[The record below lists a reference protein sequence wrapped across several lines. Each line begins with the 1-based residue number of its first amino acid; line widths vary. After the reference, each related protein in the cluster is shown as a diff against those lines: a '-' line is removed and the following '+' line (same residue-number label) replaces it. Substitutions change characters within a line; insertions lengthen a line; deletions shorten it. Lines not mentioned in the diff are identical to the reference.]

1 MNQFDHIQT
10 REDMEKPVSKG
21 GFSMGEGGLK
31 PRGWDNSCPKSRRE
45 DGRHLM
51 RVLSC
56 VQSVEHFK
64 CEYCGEEEWD

>member
-1 MNQFDHIQT
+1 MAYFDNIRT
-10 REDMEKPVSKG
+10 WEDAEKPVAAG
-21 GFSMGEGGLK
+21 GMSMGEGGLK
-31 PRGWDNSCPKSRRE
+31 PRGWPNSCPDSELE

-64 CEYCGEEEWD
+64 CEYCGDEEWD